1 MPVLETDF
9 LKGLLDEKDRL
20 HPHSLVALHR
30 LSRGEWVLAS
40 SALIELDLL
49 LKKAGL
55 SNMRRHEVFESLKAE
70 FDVDSVLGVSHA
82 VLSQAAFIREK
93 YNFRRFYFDS
103 VHLSTAIL
111 HDGTIVSSDREFDHV
126 SELKRIPLDTL

>member
-20 HPHSLVALHR
+20 HASCLRALR
-30 LSRGEWVLAS
+30 RISAGEWMLAS

-49 LKKAGL
+49 LKKTGI
-55 SNMRRHEVFESLKAE
+55 SNSERHEVFESLKAE
-70 FDVDSVLGVSHA
+70 FDAELVLVVSHA
-82 VLSQAAFIREK
+82 VLSQAATIREK
-93 YNFRRFYFDS
+93 YPFRRFYFDS
-103 VHLSTAIL
+103 IHLSTAFL

-126 SELKRIPLDTL
+126 TELKRIPLDRA